1 MESTARITASLA
13 RPVTACTL
21 VLSLTACVR
30 PRTLLVLRLENGLN
44 YASIIMQAIRYVG
57 SGRFL
62 TGS

>member
-1 MESTARITASLA
+1 MESTARITASACEA
-13 RPVTACTL
+13 RHCVHIG
-21 VLSLTACVR
+21 SFSHCVR